1 MQKKETPQN
10 EVAKEIISE
19 EDINELMYN
28 VVKQIE
34 IETERTNQKIILETN
49 DISVESAIEYFK
61 TDFDIYCLGMPNE
74 TVESLEY
81 QIRNNDEENDWTNY
95 LGDERLKTIC
105 SDVIQKSKN
114 DRAKCERYGINFFD
128 TSGNRGEKIDQ
139 IIKEIEVKSIN

>member
-74 TVESLEY
+74 TVESL
-81 QIRNNDEENDWTNY
+81 
-95 LGDERLKTIC
+95 
-105 SDVIQKSKN
+105 
-114 DRAKCERYGINFFD
+114 A
-128 TSGNRGEKIDQ
+128 
-139 IIKEIEVKSIN
+139 